1 LDLKRQE
8 PVLTER
14 DTGKAT
20 VIQVAKAVF
29 FSFIGIRKQGDLE
42 NDAAKI
48 TLLQAVVGG
57 IVGCL
62 IFVAS
67 LILLVRIV
75 TS

>member
-1 LDLKRQE
+1 MSD
-8 PVLTER
+8 R
-14 DTGKAT
+14 DIDKAT
-20 VIQVAKAVF
+20 VMQVAKAVF

-42 NDAAKI
+42 NDAVKI
-48 TLLQAVVGG
+48 TLLQAVIGG

-62 IFVAS
+62 IFIAG

>member
-1 LDLKRQE
+1 MSDG
-8 PVLTER
+8 
-14 DTGKAT
+14 DIDKAT
-20 VIQVAKAVF
+20 VMQVAKAVF

-42 NDAAKI
+42 NDAVKI
-48 TLLQAVVGG
+48 TLLQAVIGG

-62 IFVAS
+62 IFIAG

>member
-1 LDLKRQE
+1 MTD
-8 PVLTER
+8 R
-14 DTGKAT
+14 DTDKAT
-20 VIQVAKAVF
+20 VMQVAKAVF

-48 TLLQAVVGG
+48 TLLQAVIGG

-62 IFVAS
+62 IFIAS